1 MRTRALLSVL
11 GAAAVLLLVGAQS
24 ALAGQDGRQ
33 GAAVFVQT
41 NELGG
46 NRIAVFDRGADGQ
59 LTQVGLYPT
68 GGLGGAALPGTES
81 DHLASQGSLAYDAQ
95 HQLLIAVNAGS
106 DTISTFRVHGD
117 QLELTGVLGSGG
129 QFPASVAVHDRL
141 VYVVNAGGAGVVEGF
156 RIAGH
161 RLVSIPGSARS
172 LGLANTDPPNFLTSP
187 GQVGFS
193 PDGSEL
199 LVTTKASTSSIDV
212 FAVGPDGRL
221 SAAPV
226 ANPSATPVPFAFT
239 FGAGGRLVAGE
250 AGASSVTTY
259 ALAADG
265 SLSDAKSAGD
275 GQGALCWIQR
285 VGDVYFVSN
294 TASNDLSSFAVG
306 PDGQPSLLQAVA
318 ATTNAGPIDLAS
330 SGGYL
335 YAETGLAGTVDE
347 FQVGP
352 NGTLTPIGSVTGL
365 PPGLE
370 GIAAS

>member
-1 MRTRALLSVL
+1 MRTRAILSALV
-11 GAAAVLLLVGAQS
+11 GAAALLLVGAQP
-24 ALAGQDGRQ
+24 ALAGHHG
-33 GAAVFVQT
+33 GSGSVVFVQT

-46 NRIAVFDRGADGQ
+46 NRIAVFDQGSDGR
-59 LTQVGLYPT
+59 LTQAGSYPT

-81 DHLASQGSLAYDAQ
+81 DHLASQGSLAYDAE

-106 DTISTFRVHGD
+106 DTVSTFHVKGD
-117 QLELTGVLGSGG
+117 LLRLTGVIDSGG

-141 VYVVNAGGAGVVEGF
+141 VYVLNAGGTGSVQGYT
-156 RIAGH
+156 IAGH
-161 RLVSIPGSARS
+161 RLVPIPGSARS
-172 LGLANTDPPNFLTSP
+172 LGLANTNPPNFLTSP
-187 GQVGFS
+187 GQVGFT

-212 FAVGPDGRL
+212 FQVGPDGLL
-221 SAAPV
+221 SATPV

-259 ALAADG
+259 ALG
-265 SLSDAKSAGD
+265 SGGTLTDPKSAPD
-275 GQGALCWIQR
+275 GQAALCWIER

-294 TASNDLSSFAVG
+294 TGSNDLSSFAVSAN
-306 PDGQPSLLQAVA
+306 GQPTLLQAVA

-335 YAETGLAGTVDE
+335 YAETGINGTVDE
-347 FQVGP
+347 FQIGA
-352 NGTLTPIGSVTGL
+352 NGTLTPIGTVAGL

>member
-1 MRTRALLSVL
+1 MRTRAILSAL
-11 GAAAVLLLVGAQS
+11 AGAAALLLVGAQP
-24 ALAGQDGRQ
+24 ALAGHG
-33 GAAVFVQT
+33 GGPSVVFVQT

-46 NRIAVFDRGADGQ
+46 NRIAVFDQGADGR
-59 LTQVGLYPT
+59 LTQAGSYPT

-81 DHLASQGSLAYDAQ
+81 DHLASQGSLAYDAG

-106 DTISTFRVHGD
+106 DTVSTFHVNGD
-117 QLELTGVLGSGG
+117 RLRLTGVLDSGG

-141 VYVVNAGGAGVVEGF
+141 VYVLNAGGAGSVQGYEIV
-156 RIAGH
+156 GH
-161 RLVSIPGSARS
+161 RLEPISGSTRS
-172 LGLANTDPPNFLTSP
+172 LGLANTNPPNFLSSP
-187 GQVGFS
+187 GQVGFT

-212 FAVGPDGRL
+212 FGVGPDGRL

-226 ANPSATPVPFAFT
+226 VNPSATPVPFAFT
-239 FGAGGRLVAGE
+239 FGSGGRLVAGE

-259 ALAADG
+259 ALG
-265 SLSDAKSAGD
+265 SGGTLTDPKSATD
-275 GQGALCWIQR
+275 GQAALCWIER

-294 TASNDLSSFAVG
+294 TASNNLSSFAVSAN
-306 PDGQPSLLQAVA
+306 GQPALLQAVA

-335 YAETGLAGTVDE
+335 YAETGINGTVDE
-347 FQVGP
+347 FQIGA
-352 NGTLTPIGSVTGL
+352 NGTLTPIGTVAGL